1 MAFIAALATVL
12 CFNQVLSKDFPK
24 PENCDVPEKAQ
35 LEGKLDQLFRNLPK
49 EYLVDGFR
57 TELYP
62 GAIFLEAS
70 TVSRLDEFRPDRPY
84 ETFCRGNDTVTLFS
98 IYSKYP
104 IRMTIPW
111 RLCSGQ
117 NGTIITSVDRVRY
130 EGELVMTKT
139 QAGTESKI
147 TNLTPVVMESIN
159 VGMTGAGETMHIIAQ
174 MIGGIVS
181 RPFRVL
187 WTMVVT
193 YTVEKTLDTTLKTLN

>member
-24 PENCDVPEKAQ
+24 PENCDVPDKAQ
-35 LEGKLDQLFRNLPK
+35 IEGKLDQLFRNLPK
-49 EYLVDGFR
+49 EYLVDRFR

-70 TVSRLDEFRPDRPY
+70 IVSRLDEFRPDRPY

-117 NGTIITSVDRVRY
+117 NGTIDTSVDRVRY

-139 QAGTESKI
+139 QAGTQSKI
-147 TNLTPVVMESIN
+147 TNLMPVVMDSIN
-159 VGMTGAGETMHIIAQ
+159 VGMTGAGEAMHIIAQ
-174 MIGGIVS
+174 MLGDIVS
-181 RPFRVL
+181 RPFRAL

-193 YTVEKTLDTTLKTLN
+193 STVQETLDKTLKTLN